1 MRADADDLTMLLVA
15 EGERLAPALR
25 ERLVKHGLNVHDCTR
40 ATVADTAFV
49 VAPDLVVLAGL
60 AAEDGGLDVLA
71 ALAARPATA
80 GLPVVLIGD
89 PARLGE
95 RASSFRHGVVA
106 IVEHTASADELARRI
121 AEVAHELPERTGEA
135 SGAVDAGG
143 VQALVELLAES
154 LRTGILSVTGPDGV
168 TARVVL
174 RADRPAS
181 EVIAQIVERLRP
193 LADAQSGVRYEFHES
208 PTGKLGALDLG
219 RDDDAAALAELPR
232 SRLLL
237 IEQNPARA
245 DLLAQGLRAHGA
257 RVAVADGLGRG
268 LELAREL
275 TPDVVVVDGSAVDG
289 SAVDGWALEALRKI
303 RRDPWLRWASL
314 LLVEASRLWRDERRP
329 DVTMLAASIESLMR
343 SDRELVRRLLIEMEV
358 GTRLEVLGPVRT
370 LRALAETKLGLRMR
384 VQHPRVIVDVDLSD
398 GIVVGASARL
408 PNAKDVAAEGPAA
421 MATLLGLSSG
431 RVQIERAEA
440 PRSTN
445 IMAPVDDAIAS
456 AADEEPVVARSQPPP
471 SLVPPAPTPTLPA
484 QSRLPREAGDVA
496 QLVAHL
502 EQLLG
507 ELRTHAEP
515 SPAVP
520 LGAATPPPAG
530 APNEPTPRA
539 SLTMRAPAPP
549 PPVAHAP
556 PLSEET
562 TSTVGL
568 EEIARLRR
576 QMRDSSQRLRAVQ
589 PPPPAALPAPPVRSR
604 KQTLVGLPVDVVL
617 PPAMHATPPPTH
629 AAAPAPAAPVVSA
642 PPAASSPVAAPS
654 VAAPFIAAPPSP
666 VAKPPLR
673 APVAA
678 RIPPPGLPPAKLPP
692 LTPPAVKL
700 PPPKVAAPPPATI
713 DTAPGIGLPERA
725 QPSPLVA
732 PAIGSIAAQPPGG
745 VLGDGGPADP
755 NAEDSDVGDSDVGD
769 LDVGDL
775 DVPHSVEHDF
785 PDFDVAELD
794 APPTQIAA
802 PNFFSLAGSG
812 PSPAAPPSAQ
822 ASVPVARSPLPLDG
836 DAHPHLSAS
845 DETPFPAQLVAPAP
859 RSKLP
864 LAIAAAFVA
873 LALLSVLAIVAWRR
887 FMPRAVGVAPFTVGA
902 IAPSAPPTPTQR
914 TSPSTPIAAPSLPTI
929 APPSI
934 APEAALPSTAT
945 RPAAAPTVTT
955 PVAAPP
961 ASPTGALGPGPA
973 APLEGSDADF
983 DLARL
988 GIAPAPAPTNR
999 RVRMRLFARLQRQ
1012 ANQARRQHHLD
1023 EAQSVYVHLLGMDPE
1038 NGRGTAGLSL
1048 IYLERNQPAE
1058 AILWAQR
1065 LVRLQSIAASHW
1077 VLLGDTLRAGNNHA
1091 SARRAYARA
1100 LIAQARYAPAQGRLQ
1115 ALTDQGH

>member
-1 MRADADDLTMLLVA
+1 MRADAYDLTILLVA

-89 PARLGE
+89 PARLGG

-154 LRTGILSVTGPDGV
+154 LRSGILSVTGPDGV

-193 LADAQSGVRYEFHES
+193 LSDAQSGVRYEFHES

-219 RDDDAAALAELPR
+219 RDDDAAALSELPR

-289 SAVDGWALEALRKI
+289 WALDALRKI

-314 LLVEASRLWRDERRP
+314 LLVEASQLWRDERRP
-329 DVTMLAASIESLMR
+329 DVTMLATSIESLMR
-343 SDRELVRRLLIEMEV
+343 SDRELVRRLLVETEV

-398 GIVVGASARL
+398 GIVVGARARL
-408 PNAKDVAAEGPAA
+408 PNAKDLAAEGPAA
-421 MATLLGLSSG
+421 MATLLALSSG

-445 IMAPVDDAIAS
+445 IMSPVDDAIAS
-456 AADEEPVVARSQPPP
+456 ASVEEPVVARSQPPP
-471 SLVPPAPTPTLPA
+471 SLVPPAPTVSLPA

-515 SPAVP
+515 FSAMR
-520 LGAATPPPAG
+520 LAAAPPPAV

-549 PPVAHAP
+549 PPNAHAHAQL
-556 PLSEET
+556 LSEEA
-562 TSTVGL
+562 TSTVGV

-589 PPPPAALPAPPVRSR
+589 PPPPAAALPAPPVRSR
-604 KQTLVGLPVDVVL
+604 KQTLVGLPLDVVL
-617 PPAMHATPPPTH
+617 PPVA
-629 AAAPAPAAPVVSA
+629 AAAPIVPSPAAASPPDAPSPRAAPALA
-642 PPAASSPVAAPS
+642 PPVARPA
-654 VAAPFIAAPPSP
+654 
-666 VAKPPLR
+666 LR

-678 RIPPPGLPPAKLPP
+678 
-692 LTPPAVKL
+692 KL
-700 PPPKVAAPPPATI
+700 PPPKPAPLPTRRVI
-713 DTAPGIGLPERA
+713 EHTAPGIALPEHGVRFEA
-725 QPSPLVA
+725 QRSDRVDA
-732 PAIGSIAAQPPGG
+732 GVVEPALGS
-745 VLGDGGPADP
+745 DD
-755 NAEDSDVGDSDVGD
+755 GD
-769 LDVGDL
+769 LTEIDL
-775 DVPHSVEHDF
+775 ADIDHADTIQPHSVEHDF
-785 PDFDVAELD
+785 PDFDVSELD
-794 APPTQIAA
+794 APPTQVGA
-802 PNFFSLAGSG
+802 PPRFVSRADVS
-812 PSPAAPPSAQ
+812 APPSA
-822 ASVPVARSPLPLDG
+822 PLPP
-836 DAHPHLSAS
+836 AP
-845 DETPFPAQLVAPAP
+845 PPAQ
-859 RSKLP
+859 
-864 LAIAAAFVA
+864 AAA
-873 LALLSVLAIVAWRR
+873 L
-887 FMPRAVGVAPFTVGA
+887 PRVN
-902 IAPSAPPTPTQR
+902 APPPMARDATPSLSPFDATPVPQR
-914 TSPSTPIAAPSLPTI
+914 HIAAPSNARRPRSKWPIVLCT
-929 APPSI
+929 
-934 APEAALPSTAT
+934 AAVAVTMLGVVGVFAWKRFM
-945 RPAAAPTVTT
+945 RPAAPIAALTVGSVPPPPNTPAVLPPPNTPAVLPPPNTPAVLAPPNT
-955 PVAAPP
+955 PAVLAPPTLPTNVAAPNLP
-961 ASPTGALGPGPA
+961 NAAGGALGPGPDD
-973 APLEGSDADF
+973 PLEGSDADF
-983 DLARL
+983 DLARFD
-988 GIAPAPAPTNR
+988 IRATSAPTSR
-999 RVRMRLFARLQRQ
+999 RIRQRLFARLQRE
-1012 ANQARRQHHLD
+1012 ANQLRRQHHLG

-1065 LVRLQSIAASHW
+1065 LVRLQSVAASHW
-1077 VLLGDTLRAGNNHA
+1077 VLLGDALRAGNNHA

-1100 LIAQARYAPAQGRLQ
+1100 LIAEARYAPAQERLQ
-1115 ALTDQGH
+1115 ALIDDGH